1 MATSH
6 FKQILPTLRY
16 VVVQTLEKYDMQPLL
31 RMGRQS
37 TTPLTFTFDRVA
49 EPLRV
54 LLLNLDQSGSMQGSL
69 HHNLSAFERV
79 VRSINEPFDV
89 IVVHGFGSYSIFN
102 VVWTPTAAGKFSKLL
117 GVPRVTSHVQPDPAS
132 VLKTALEIV
141 RKSSTYGDTNPT
153 SAAFLDAFAKEVAGL
168 FNDDVDLY
176 VVSTSDGGF
185 NRGADTTGIL
195 KSMRSVISVCRP
207 VLAANVLV
215 GSAGSPLALSFFTGE
230 PDRFEALLLF
240 STDKASDGVLRL
252 RDFDPTSFTVDTIK
266 DRVSYR
272 TVPPVPIWAI
282 YDDSRIAVWCPET
295 DAPPSTL
302 TVRKSEASGGRRFVY
317 KCDLTPA
324 FTDVTLE
331 RDGQEVFALVAKSH
345 SDNPYTRETSRAALN
360 ALVATL
366 EKLLTTRS
374 AVLAM
379 ITASDEEKAAI
390 QDAQVKLDENTAA
403 IQELLAS
410 TGLSRREVASR
421 LNTLNLDRHLL
432 KQDIRE
438 KRDQAEQRSLERE
451 LGFYENHPNHWLV
464 WLSPALDELKS
475 QLSLVQ
481 ADPGDVM
488 AHLSTRIRTAKSV
501 ADGQSR
507 SADRYLDKLLA
518 TSRGRRDYLNR
529 KADPRD
535 DLPVENVPASWGAPS
550 CPITGK
556 SILDALGAVPFVA
569 DRGDLT
575 SGNLMAGGQAVDRL
589 PVGRGEVLSMDAVKN
604 LMWGDLGQF
613 ASPYVTGTGMYNA
626 AIPVLCGQATP
637 RKLREL
643 EASIGWLC
651 TGTSAFGPQ
660 MAEAV
665 PGALVMLLGV
675 PTYNGDDSDEVQAI
689 LRTVPLVEHFR
700 SYPYAPGTVVLDET
714 AKKAPLPEVWGK
726 SVRDA
731 LGKASLQ
738 NMGCITS
745 LFARALAGDVGP
757 IPLDQYVR
765 EVALDLFTWGCRNIG
780 RSLLAQSTSDGSTG
794 VEGVVALANA
804 IYCNVEYDLPDG
816 YKAAPLE
823 VPKGVN
829 HQSSDFATLHQSPG
843 FMSEDDFQYV
853 LGSAYPHWDEPEGG
867 IYPREFTDAFNL
879 WAQSLPP
886 EILVTV
892 LSDVRG
898 IFSRLDEMLE
908 KLDDDTWDDDTED
921 DDTEDDGFTVDA
933 RTAAVA
939 VAPIT
944 SHSFDGHLDLLKPQR
959 VRTAPPRMS
968 SVRARMRRMKK
979 DGKTSWVPP
988 NSYTPVN
995 GSLLTW
1001 LEHHTAFQPLR
1012 AWLRLEEAGL
1022 IGHGSLSTFR
1032 QTRTRTSIPSLV
1044 PVISRLASKV
1054 PGGLDT
1060 VLLQY
1065 RRALAFVADNA
1076 HGYADNQWS
1085 ESKHARMT
1093 WTDLDRILGPRPRG
1107 SWPAYRASDSFPF
1120 PHGPEWPKLDGRGY
1134 LPKTRWVDNAGRTV
1148 VDAPALSSAEKELR
1162 DDLLCQQVFQKVQAA
1177 AVKDPVTF
1185 VGGLHRQARAA
1196 LGDYSWADL
1205 STLPAHDRIRVISE
1219 ELVPIVAGKVRGNV
1233 AEYEKFFDDCAA
1245 ALYQLC
1251 EVGVDTR
1258 KFTAVESPDF
1268 LAVEAS
1274 YARQKR

>member
-1 MATSH
+1 MD
-6 FKQILPTLRY
+6 PT
-16 VVVQTLEKYDMQPLL
+16 L
-31 RMGRQS
+31 RMGRRAAA
-37 TTPLTFTFDRVA
+37 PLTFTFERVA

-54 LLLNLDQSGSMQGSL
+54 LLLNLDESGSMQGSL
-69 HHNLSAFERV
+69 HHNLSAFEKV
-79 VRSINEPFDV
+79 AKSIGEPFDV
-89 IVVHGFGSYSIFN
+89 IVVHGFGSNSIFN
-102 VVWTPTAAGKFSKLL
+102 VVWTPAAAAKFPNLL
-117 GVPRVTSHVQPDPAS
+117 SVSGVTSRVQPDPAS
-132 VLKTALEIV
+132 VMKAALELV
-141 RKSSTYGDTNPT
+141 RKSYTRGDTNPT
-153 SAAFLDAFAKEVAGL
+153 SAAFLDIFAKGVAGL
-168 FNDDVDLY
+168 YNDDVDLY

-185 NRGADTTGIL
+185 NRNADTAGIL
-195 KSMRSVISVCRP
+195 QSMRSVISVCRP

-240 STDKASDGVLRL
+240 STNGASEGVLRL
-252 RDFDPTSFTVDTIK
+252 QDFDPTSFTVGAAK
-266 DRVSYR
+266 DGVSYK
-272 TVPPVPIWAI
+272 VFPPVPIWAV
-282 YDDSRIAVWCPET
+282 YDDSRVAVWCPEAS
-295 DAPPSTL
+295 APPATL

-366 EKLLTTRS
+366 EGLLTTRS

-379 ITASDEEKAAI
+379 VTASDEEKASI
-390 QDAQVKLDENTAA
+390 QDAQAKLDENTAA
-403 IQELLAS
+403 IRELLAS

-421 LNTLNLDRHLL
+421 LNTMNLDRHLL
-432 KQDIRE
+432 KQDLRE
-438 KRDQAEQRSLERE
+438 KRDRAEQSSLERE

-475 QLSLVQ
+475 QLTLVQ

-518 TSRGRRDYLNR
+518 ASRGRRDYLNR

-535 DLPVENVPASWGAPS
+535 DLPAEELPASWGVPT
-550 CPITGK
+550 CPITGR
-556 SILDALGAVPFVA
+556 SLSDVLGAVPFVA

-589 PVGRGEVLSMDAVKN
+589 PVARGEVLSLEAVKN

-665 PGALVMLLGV
+665 PGALVMMLGA
-675 PTYNGDDSDEVQAI
+675 PSYGGDDSDEVQAV
-689 LRTVPLVEHFR
+689 LRTVPLVKHFR

-714 AKKAPLPEVWGK
+714 AKKAPLPEVWGR

-738 NMGCITS
+738 NMGCTTS
-745 LFARALAGDVGP
+745 LFARALAGDVGAGQV
-757 IPLDQYVR
+757 PLDQYVR
-765 EVALDLFTWGCRNIG
+765 EVALDLFTWGCRNLG
-780 RSLLAQSTSDGSTG
+780 RSLLTQSTSDGSTG

-804 IYCNVEYDLPDG
+804 VYCDVEYDLPDG
-816 YKAAPLE
+816 YKAVDPVEAPRRSPDPAALR
-823 VPKGVN
+823 
-829 HQSSDFATLHQSPG
+829 QSPG
-843 FMSEDDFQYV
+843 FMSDEDFQYV
-853 LGSAYPHWDEPEGG
+853 MGGACAHWSEPEGG
-867 IYPREFTDAFNL
+867 IYPHEFTDAFNL
-879 WAQSLPP
+879 WAQSLSPDL
-886 EILVTV
+886 LVSV
-892 LSDVRG
+892 LSDVKG
-898 IFSRLDEMLE
+898 IFSRLDELLE
-908 KLDDDTWDDDTED
+908 KLDDYDITGGDDDTED
-921 DDTEDDGFTVDA
+921 DDTGDDGFIIDA
-933 RTAAVA
+933 RTIAATP
-939 VAPIT
+939 APT
-944 SHSFDGHLDLLKPQR
+944 PSLPFDGRLDLVKPTR
-959 VRTAPPRMS
+959 VKTAPPRMS
-968 SVRARMRRMKK
+968 SIRARMRRMKK
-979 DGKTSWVPP
+979 DGKVSWIPP
-988 NSYTPVN
+988 SSATPVN

-1001 LEHHTAFQPLR
+1001 LENHTAFYPLR
-1012 AWLRLEEAGL
+1012 AWLRLAEAGL
-1022 IGHGSLSTFR
+1022 IGNEALSNFR
-1032 QTRTRTSIPSLV
+1032 QTKARTSIPSLV

-1054 PGGLDT
+1054 PGGLEA

-1076 HGYADNQWS
+1076 FGYADNQWS

-1093 WTDLDRILGPRPRG
+1093 EADLTRILGPRPSG

-1120 PHGPEWPKLDGRGY
+1120 PNGPEWPKLDGRGY
-1134 LPKTRWVDNAGRTV
+1134 LPKTRWINDVGGTV
-1148 VDAPALSSAEKELR
+1148 VDAPALSHEEKELR
-1162 DDLLCQQVFQKVQAA
+1162 DDLLCQKVFQKVQTA
-1177 AVKDPVTF
+1177 AVKNPVTF
-1185 VGGLHRQARAA
+1185 IAGLHRQARAA
-1196 LGDYSWADL
+1196 LGEYPVDL
-1205 STLPAHDRIRVISE
+1205 RTLPVQERIRVISE
-1219 ELVPIVAGKVRGNV
+1219 ELVPVMAGKVHGNV
-1233 AEYEKFFDDCAA
+1233 AEHEKFFDDCAS

-1258 KFTAVESPDF
+1258 TFAATESLDF
-1268 LAVEAS
+1268 LASEAS